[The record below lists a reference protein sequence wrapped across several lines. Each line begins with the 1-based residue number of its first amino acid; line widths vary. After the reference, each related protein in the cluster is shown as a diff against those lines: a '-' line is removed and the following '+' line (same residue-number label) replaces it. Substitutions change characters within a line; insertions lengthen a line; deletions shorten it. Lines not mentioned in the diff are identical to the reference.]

1 MLGKIRLATSV
12 AGAAILC
19 AGAAQAQ
26 VGTPAETASAAPADP
41 SAKAPEA
48 GDIIVTAQFRTQ
60 RLQDVPIAVSAVSG
74 EALKDAHVRSLEDLS
89 AAVPSFSVAANSN
102 YGAAP
107 LSLRGVGGA
116 NGGGNVFAD
125 EPVAVYFDGA
135 VVSRPRYASL
145 DLVDVESVEVLRGPQ
160 GTLYGR
166 NSSAG
171 AVLLKS
177 GAPTRDL
184 YGYIEGSAGS
194 YRDFR
199 VRGAI
204 SGPLDGEG
212 RLLARLAVG
221 YSDYDGWA
229 RNYDGSHLGGS
240 RDFLVRGT
248 LQAAPT
254 DSLTLKLIGEY
265 SYQNSHPAL
274 LAISDVSNLRDETT
288 NPTGSNVLM
297 PYTLRPDLKQLL
309 DDRRVALNVETFTR
323 TKGRTAT
330 LQADQVFDW
339 ATLTSITNYRDWRVR
354 GQLDS
359 DGTAVNPPTPAFVTG
374 DITNVGDN
382 GGRQFEWQWSEE
394 ARLAGSSGRFDW
406 VVGGIYFEEHLGFG
420 PFTIFNRLAGPGGAG
435 TAATFK
441 ADQTTEAFA
450 FFGNVTYKF
459 TDSLS
464 LTLGGRYSEERK
476 HFTRSFAVNTILPF
490 DPPGPVAFPAG
501 STLAAPPDV
510 DTRAKFTDFSPRVVL
525 TFQPSRDFMAY
536 ASYSQGFK
544 SGGFNAF
551 GGSTAFLP
559 EGIDAYEVGVKVQ
572 ALDRKLSFNT
582 AAFSYDYSNLQV
594 RTPVPSG
601 GVGIETADK
610 ARVRGIEFE
619 TTLRPLDG
627 LQLSGNLTYL
637 DAHFTAGALS
647 AVLVDSFVAGSNPA
661 VGLENID
668 GNRLTRAPKW
678 QGGANISYEMAAGA
692 DNRIRAS
699 LGVRFQSS
707 VFFLETR
714 QDADT
719 YRAKAWGELDGRLSL
734 VNHAGWELAVYGKN
748 LTDNRHLS
756 QVSSLFGLPVAA
768 VNEPRR
774 FGVQGRFSF

>member
-12 AGAAILC
+12 AGAALLC

-26 VGTPAETASAAPADP
+26 VSTSTAQPSDAPAGTAAP
-41 SAKAPEA
+41 
-48 GDIIVTAQFRTQ
+48 DIVVTAQFRAQ
-60 RLQDVPIAVSAVSG
+60 RLQDVPIAVSALSG
-74 EALKDAHVRSLEDLS
+74 EALQDAHVRSLEDLS
-89 AAVPSFSVAANSN
+89 AAVPGFSVAANSN

-177 GAPTRDL
+177 GAPTRGL
-184 YGYIEGSAGS
+184 YGYVEGSAGS
-194 YRDFR
+194 YEDFR
-199 VRGAI
+199 FRSAI
-204 SGPLDGEG
+204 SGPLDGDG

-221 YSDYDGWA
+221 YSDYGGWA
-229 RNYDGSHLGGS
+229 RNFDGSRLGRS
-240 RDFLVRGT
+240 RDFLVRAT
-248 LQAAPT
+248 LQAEPT
-254 DSLTLKLIGEY
+254 DRLTLKLIGEY

-274 LAISDVSNLRDETT
+274 IAISDVSNLRDEVS
-288 NPTGSNVLM
+288 NPAGSNVVM
-297 PYTLRPDLKQLL
+297 PYTVRPDLKTLMK
-309 DDRRVALNVETFTR
+309 DRRFALNVDTFTR
-323 TKGRTAT
+323 TKGRSAT
-330 LQADQVFDW
+330 LQADQKFDW
-339 ATLTSITNYRDWRVR
+339 ATLTSITNYRDWRIR

-359 DGTAVNPPTPAFVTG
+359 DGTAINPPTPAFVTG
-374 DITNVGDN
+374 AVDNVGDN
-382 GGRQFEWQWSEE
+382 GGTQFEWQWSHEM
-394 ARLAGSSGRFDW
+394 RLAGSSGPIDW
-406 VVGGIYFEEHLGFG
+406 VAGGIYFEEHLGFG

-435 TAATFK
+435 TAATFN
-441 ADQTTEAFA
+441 ADQTTKAVA
-450 FFGNVTYKF
+450 LFGNATYKF

-476 HFTRSFAVNTILPF
+476 HFERSFGVTTILPF
-490 DPPGPVAFPAG
+490 DPPGPMVFPAG
-501 STLAAPPDV
+501 STLAAPPNI

-525 TFQPSRDFMAY
+525 TFQPDRDFMAY
-536 ASYSQGFK
+536 ASYAQGFK

-551 GGSTAFLP
+551 GGSSAFLP
-559 EGIDAYEVGVKVQ
+559 EGINAYEVGIKTQ

-610 ARVRGIEFE
+610 ARVKGIEFE
-619 TTLRPLDG
+619 TVIRPVDG
-627 LQLSGNLTYL
+627 LQISGNLTYL

-678 QGGANISYEMAAGA
+678 QGGANISYEAAAGT
-692 DNRIRAS
+692 DYKIRGM

-719 YRAKAWGELDGRLSL
+719 YRAKAWAELDGRLSL
-734 VNHAGWELAVYGKN
+734 INSAGWELAVYGKN

-768 VNEPRR
+768 LNEPRR
-774 FGVQGRFSF
+774 FGVQARYSF

>member
-1 MLGKIRLATSV
+1 MLGKFRLATSV
-12 AGAAILC
+12 AGAALLC
-19 AGAAQAQ
+19 AGAAHAQ
-26 VGTPAETASAAPADP
+26 VQNPVAAQPAAPAGTGASDG
-41 SAKAPEA
+41 AE
-48 GDIIVTAQFRTQ
+48 IIVTAQFRAQ
-60 RLQDVPIAVSAVSG
+60 RLQDVPIAVSAINS
-74 EALKDAHVRSLEDLS
+74 EALQDAHVRSLEDLS
-89 AAVPSFSVAANSN
+89 ASVPSFSVAANSN

-107 LSLRGVGGA
+107 LSIRGVGGA

-177 GAPTRDL
+177 GAPTKDL

-194 YRDFR
+194 YHDYR
-199 VRGAI
+199 VRGAL
-204 SGPLDGEG
+204 SGPLDSQGH
-212 RLLARLAVG
+212 LLARLAVG

-229 RNYDGSHLGGS
+229 RNYNGSHLGGS
-240 RDFLVRGT
+240 RDFLIRGT
-248 LQAAPT
+248 LQAEPT
-254 DSLTLKLIGEY
+254 DRLTLKLIGEY

-274 LAISDVSNLRDETT
+274 LAISDVSNLRDEVT
-288 NPTGSNVLM
+288 NPTGSNVLL
-297 PYTLRPDLKQLL
+297 PYTLRPDLQQVLKDQ
-309 DDRRVALNVETFTR
+309 RVALNVDTFTR
-323 TKGRTAT
+323 TKGRTIT
-330 LQADQVFDW
+330 LQGDQVFDW

-359 DGTAVNPPTPAFVTG
+359 DGTAVNPPTPPFVTG
-374 DITNVGDN
+374 DISNVGDN
-382 GGRQFEWQWSEE
+382 GGRQFEWQWSHEM
-394 ARLAGSSGRFDW
+394 RLAGSGHHFDW
-406 VVGGIYFEEHLGFG
+406 VAGGIYFEEHLGFG

-441 ADQTTEAFA
+441 ADQTTTSYA
-450 FFGNVTYKF
+450 FFGNITYKF

-464 LTLGGRYSEERK
+464 LTVGGRYSEERK
-476 HFTRSFAVNTILPF
+476 HFTRSFGVTTILPF
-490 DPPGPVAFPAG
+490 DPPGPVVFPAG

-510 DTRAKFTDFSPRVVL
+510 ATRAKFTDFSPRVVL
-525 TFQPSRDFMAY
+525 TFQPDRNFMAY

-551 GGSTAFLP
+551 GGSTAFRP
-559 EGIDAYEVGVKVQ
+559 EGIDAYEVGMKLQ
-572 ALDRKLSFNT
+572 ALDRKLTVNT
-582 AAFSYDYSNLQV
+582 AAFYYDYTNLQV

-610 ARVRGIEFE
+610 ARVKGVEFE
-619 TTLRPLDG
+619 TTIRPLTG
-627 LQLSGNLTYL
+627 LQINGNLTYL
-637 DAHFTAGALS
+637 DARFTAGALS
-647 AVLVDSFVAGSNPA
+647 AVLVNSFVAGSNPA
-661 VGLENID
+661 VGLEDIA

-678 QGGANISYEMAAGA
+678 QGGANVSYETAAGA
-692 DNRIRAS
+692 DNTIRAS

-719 YRAKAWGELDGRLSL
+719 YRAKAWGELDARLSL
-734 VNHAGWELAVYGKN
+734 ANRAGWELAVYGKN

-774 FGVQGRFSF
+774 YGIQARYSF

>member
-12 AGAAILC
+12 AGVALLC
-19 AGAAQAQ
+19 AGAGRVQAQ
-26 VGTPAETASAAPADP
+26 TSAENPPVAPAEAPPPAADV
-41 SAKAPEA
+41 
-48 GDIIVTAQFRTQ
+48 GDIIVTAQFRSQ
-60 RLQDVPIAVSAVSG
+60 RLQDVPISVSAVSG
-74 EALKDAHVRSLEDLS
+74 EALQDAHVRSLEDLS
-89 AAVPSFSVAANSN
+89 AAVPGFSVAANSN

-177 GAPTRDL
+177 GAPTKDL

-212 RLLARLAVG
+212 RVLARLAVG
-221 YSDYDGWA
+221 YSNYNGWA
-229 RNYDGSHLGGS
+229 RNFDGSHIGGS
-240 RDFLVRGT
+240 RDVLVRGT
-248 LQAAPT
+248 LQAEPT
-254 DSLTLKLIGEY
+254 DHLTLKLIGEY
-265 SYQNSHPAL
+265 SDQNSHPAL
-274 LAISDVSNLRDETT
+274 LAVSDVSNLRDEVT
-288 NPTGSNVLM
+288 NPAGSNVVL
-297 PYTLRPDLKQLL
+297 PYTVRPNLKELL
-309 DDRRVALNVETFTR
+309 KDRRFALNVETFTR
-323 TKGRTAT
+323 TKGRSAT

-339 ATLTSITNYRDWRVR
+339 ATLTSITNYRDWRIR

-374 DITNVGDN
+374 EISNVGDN
-382 GGRQFEWQWSEE
+382 GGKQFEWQWSHEM
-394 ARLAGSSGRFDW
+394 RLAGSSGPIDW
-406 VVGGIYFEEHLGFG
+406 VAGGIYFEEHLGFG

-450 FFGNVTYKF
+450 FFGNATYKF

-476 HFTRSFAVNTILPF
+476 HFTRSFLVATILPF

-501 STLAAPPDV
+501 STLAAPADV
-510 DTRAKFTDFSPRVVL
+510 DAREKFTDFSPRVVL

-559 EGIDAYEVGVKVQ
+559 EGIDAYEVGFKAQ
-572 ALDRKLSFNT
+572 ALDRKLTLNA

-610 ARVRGIEFE
+610 ARVKGIEFE
-619 TTLRPLDG
+619 TTIRPADG

-637 DAHFTAGALS
+637 DAQFTAGALS
-647 AVLVDSFVAGSNPA
+647 AVLADSFVAGSNPA
-661 VGLENID
+661 VGLEGID

-678 QGGANISYEMAAGA
+678 QGGANISYETAVSAA
-692 DNRIRAS
+692 NTVRAS

-719 YRAKAWGELDGRLSL
+719 YRAKAWAELDGRLSL
-734 VNHAGWELAVYGKN
+734 ANSAGWELAVYGKN
-748 LTDNRHLS
+748 LTGNRHLS

-768 VNEPRR
+768 INEPRR
-774 FGVQGRFSF
+774 FGIQARYSF